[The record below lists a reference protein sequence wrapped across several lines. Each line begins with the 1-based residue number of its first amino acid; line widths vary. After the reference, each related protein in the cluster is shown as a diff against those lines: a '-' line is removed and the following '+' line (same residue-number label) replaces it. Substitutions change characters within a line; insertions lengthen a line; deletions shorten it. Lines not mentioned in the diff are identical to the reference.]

1 MILNDVFE
9 RFATDSPIC
18 VMARATLE
26 NVFAEDRLNTI
37 FDENAQKQRDG
48 ELLFSTVADIMGSVV
63 CRIRPSVNAAYIA
76 RADEIGVT
84 VKAVYDKL
92 KGIESG
98 VSRGLV
104 RDTASHMAAIIE
116 ETKAKLPELLP
127 GYRVKIVDG
136 NHLRRTDRRIE
147 ELRKLTAAPLPGK
160 ALAVLDPRLMLV
172 IDVLLCEDG
181 HAQERRLL
189 PELSESI
196 ERRDLW
202 IADRNFCTTRFLF
215 TFFSKHAYFAIRQH
229 GSNLRWEL
237 EGRRKKIGKIKTGI
251 VYEQAMRI
259 FDGENV
265 RVIRRIT
272 VELNEPTRDGDWEI
286 HILTNLPKKV
296 RAQKIAELYADRW
309 KIETAFQEMAEN
321 LESEIN
327 TLGYP
332 KAALFGFC
340 MGLVSY
346 NVLGVV
352 RAAIREAHRVEEA
365 KNVSSYYMADEI
377 AGTHRGM
384 LIALP
389 APYWTERFNN
399 LTPRQMA
406 KALVR
411 LAKKVKL
418 SKYQKHKWSPTKQRK
433 KKTVKPGKHV
443 STAQILEKRKEKNRA
458 A

>member
-1 MILNDVFE
+1 MMLNDVFE
-9 RFATDSPIC
+9 RFAADSPIC

-92 KGIESG
+92 KGIEDG

-104 RDTASHMAAIIE
+104 RETASHMATIIE
-116 ETKAKLPELLP
+116 ETKATLPGLLP

-229 GSNLRWEL
+229 GSNLRWDL

-296 RAQKIAELYADRW
+296 RVQKIAELYADRW
-309 KIETAFQEMAEN
+309 MIETAFQEMAEN
-321 LESEIN
+321 LEGEIN

-340 MGLVSY
+340 MALVSY
-346 NVLGVV
+346 NVLSVV
-352 RAAIREAHRVEEA
+352 RAAIRAAHRVAEA

-377 AGTHRGM
+377 AGTYRGM

-389 APYWTERFNN
+389 APYWTERFNK

-433 KKTVKPGKHV
+433 KKNVKPGKHV
-443 STAQILEKRKEKNRA
+443 STAQILEQRKEKNRA

>member
-1 MILNDVFE
+1 MILNDVYDH
-9 RFATDSPIC
+9 FAADSPIC

-26 NVFAEDRLNTI
+26 NVLAEDRLNAI
-37 FDENAQKQRDG
+37 FDQNAQKQRES
-48 ELLFSTVADIMGSVV
+48 ELMFSTVADMMGSVV
-63 CRIRPSVNAAYIA
+63 CRIRPSVNAAYVA

-92 KGIESG
+92 KGIEDG

-104 RDTASHMAAIIE
+104 RETANHMAVIIE
-116 ETKAKLPELLP
+116 ATKATHPELVP

-136 NHLRRTDRRIE
+136 NHLRRTDRRIR
-147 ELRKLTAAPLPGK
+147 ELRKINAAPLPGK

-172 IDVLLCEDG
+172 TDVLLCEDG

-189 PELSESI
+189 PELAETI

-202 IADRNFCTTRFLF
+202 IADRNFCTTKFLF
-215 TFFSKHAYFAIRQH
+215 TFFQKHAFFVIRQH

-237 EGRRKKIGKIKTGI
+237 KGRRKKIGKIKTGI
-251 VYEQAMRI
+251 VYQQAMRI
-259 FDGENV
+259 FDDDGNV

-272 VELNEPTRDGDWEI
+272 VQLYEPTRDGDAEI

-296 RAQKIAELYADRW
+296 GTLKIAKLYADRW

-321 LESEIN
+321 LEGEIK

-340 MGLVSY
+340 MALVSY
-346 NVLGVV
+346 NVLSVV
-352 RAAIREAHRVEEA
+352 RAAIRAAHGVEKE
-365 KNVSSYYMADEI
+365 KNISSYYMADEI
-377 AGTHRGM
+377 AGTYRGM
-384 LIALP
+384 MIAIP
-389 APYWTERFNN
+389 ATYWAERFSDM
-399 LTPRQMA
+399 TPRQMA

-418 SKYQKHKWSPTKQRK
+418 SKYQKHKWSPDKKRK
-433 KKTVKPGKHV
+433 KKKAKSSKHV
-443 STAQILEKRKEKNRA
+443 STARILEKRKKRA

>member
-9 RFATDSPIC
+9 RLTADSPIC

-26 NVFAEDRLNTI
+26 NVFTEVRLNTI
-37 FDENAQKQRDG
+37 FEENAQKQRDG

-104 RDTASHMAAIIE
+104 RDTARHMAAIIE
-116 ETKAKLPELLP
+116 ETKATLPELLP
-127 GYRVKIVDG
+127 GYRGKIVDG

-147 ELRKLTAAPLPGK
+147 ELRKMTAAPLPGK

-172 IDVLLCEDG
+172 VDVLLCEDG
-181 HAQERRLL
+181 HAQERQML

-196 ERRDLW
+196 DRRDLW
-202 IADRNFCTTRFLF
+202 IADRNFCTTKFLF

-237 EGRRKKIGKIKTGI
+237 EGRRKKIGKIKTGV

-272 VELNEPTRDGDWEI
+272 VKLNEPTRDGDWEI

-296 RAQKIAELYADRW
+296 RAQKIAELYSDRW
-309 KIETAFQEMAEN
+309 TIETAFQEMAEN
-321 LESEIN
+321 LEGEIN

-346 NVLGVV
+346 NVLSVL
-352 RAAIREAHRVEEA
+352 RAAIRAAHRVEEA

-377 AGTHRGM
+377 AGTYRGM

-399 LTPRQMA
+399 LTPPQMA

-433 KKTVKPGKHV
+433 KKKVKPGKHV